1 MRRTMRTL
9 VATFSTGLAAAAL
22 ACAGLVATT
31 SASFD
36 VAQEAPSGSR
46 GAQAPAANTGAL
58 HSLRVQGNVYMIV
71 GDGGNIALQVGDD
84 GVLLV
89 DTGTSQLTS
98 QLVAIVRTLTDKP
111 IRYIIN
117 TSADADHVG
126 GNDAIG
132 KLGSTIAGGNVGAGA
147 GVGAGIISH
156 ENVLNRMSAPTGKTA
171 PYPTTAWPTD
181 TFVNKQKELYFNGE
195 AILTIYKPGHTDGDS
210 IVYFR
215 KSDVIAAG
223 ELFNTLTFP
232 IIDLSRGGSIKGV
245 LNGLNDMLDIAIPK
259 AMQEGGTYIIPG
271 RGRLTDEADLLE
283 YRDMVTII
291 RDRIQDGVK
300 RGLTLEQVK
309 AAKPTLDYDARWGAS
324 SGPWTTDMFIE
335 AVYKDLAKANEP
347 ARPAA
352 RPAAPAVKK

>member
-1 MRRTMRTL
+1 
-9 VATFSTGLAAAAL
+9 
-22 ACAGLVATT
+22 
-31 SASFD
+31 
-36 VAQEAPSGSR
+36 
-46 GAQAPAANTGAL
+46 
-58 HSLRVQGNVYMIV
+58 VQGNVYMLV
-71 GDGGNIALQVGDD
+71 GAGGNIALQIGDD

-89 DTGTSQLTS
+89 DTGTTAAVSQVIAT
-98 QLVAIVRTLTDKP
+98 IRTLTDKP

-117 TSADADHVG
+117 TSADPDHVG

-156 ENVLNRMSAPTGKTA
+156 ENVLNRMSAPTGKSS

-181 TFVNKQKELYFNGE
+181 TFVSKQKELFFNGE
-195 AILTIYKPGHTDGDS
+195 SIQTIYKPGHTDGDS

-215 KSDVIAAG
+215 RSDVIAAG
-223 ELFNTLTFP
+223 ELFNTQTYP
-232 IIDLSRGGSIKGV
+232 VIDLSRGGSIKGV
-245 LNGLNDMLDIAIPK
+245 LNALNDMLDIAIPK

-291 RDRIQDGVK
+291 RDRVQDAVK
-300 RGLTLEQVK
+300 RGQTLDQVK
-309 AAKPTLDYDARWGAS
+309 AAKFTLDYDGRWGAT
-324 SGPWTTDMFIE
+324 SGAWTTDMFIE

-347 ARPAA
+347 AKPAA
-352 RPAAPAVKK
+352 AKAPAAPAKKK

>member
-1 MRRTMRTL
+1 MPRHMRKSAVVSVFA
-9 VATFSTGLAAAAL
+9 VALL
-22 ACAGLVATT
+22 ACASFVART
-31 SASFD
+31 SAQSAD
-36 VAQEAPSGSR
+36 TAGVH
-46 GAQAPAANTGAL
+46 TL
-58 HSLRVQGNVYMIV
+58 HVQGSVYMLV
-71 GDGGNIALQVGDD
+71 GAGGNITLQINDD

-89 DTGTSQLTS
+89 DTGNGQNTND
-98 QLVAIVRTLTDKP
+98 VIKAIRALTDKP

-117 TSADADHVG
+117 TSADPDHVG

-147 GVGAGIISH
+147 GVGAGIIAH
-156 ENVLNRMSAPTGKTA
+156 ENVLNRMSAPTGKSS

-181 TFVNKQKELYFNGE
+181 TFVSKQKELYFNGE
-195 AILTIYKPGHTDGDS
+195 SIQTIYKPGHTDGDS

-215 KSDVIAAG
+215 RSDVISAG

-232 IIDLSRGGSIKGV
+232 VIDLSRGGSIKGV
-245 LNGLNDMLDIAIPK
+245 LAGLNDMLDIAIPK

-291 RDRIQDGVK
+291 RDRVQDAVK
-300 RGLTLEQVK
+300 RGQTLDQVK
-309 AAKPTLDYDARWGAS
+309 AAKFTLDYDARWGAT

-347 ARPAA
+347 AKPAA
-352 RPAAPAVKK
+352 AKAPAKKK

>member
-1 MRRTMRTL
+1 MRRHMPRHVFMWIVGFA
-9 VATFSTGLAAAAL
+9 VALAALVPAA
-22 ACAGLVATT
+22 
-31 SASFD
+31 
-36 VAQEAPSGSR
+36 
-46 GAQAPAANTGAL
+46 GAQAPQGNAAGGIHTL
-58 HSLRVQGNVYMIV
+58 HVQGNVYMLV
-71 GDGGNIALQVGDD
+71 GAGGNITLQIGDD

-89 DTGTSQLTS
+89 DTGNGQSTNQ
-98 QLVAIVRTLTDKP
+98 VIAAIRMLTDKP

-117 TSADADHVG
+117 TSADADRIG

-147 GVGAGIISH
+147 GVGAGIIAH
-156 ENVLNRMSAPTGKTA
+156 ENVLNRMSAPTGKSA

-181 TFVNKQKELYFNGE
+181 TFVSKQKELFFNGE
-195 AILTIYKPGHTDGDS
+195 SIQTIYKPGHTDGDS

-215 KSDVIAAG
+215 KSDVISAG

-232 IIDLSRGGSIKGV
+232 VIDLSRGGSVKGV
-245 LNGLNDMLDIAIPK
+245 LAGLNDMLDIAIPK

-283 YRDMVTII
+283 YRDMVTIV
-291 RDRIQDGVK
+291 RDRVQDAIK
-300 RGLTLEQVK
+300 RGQTLDQVK
-309 AAKPTLDYDARWGAS
+309 AAKFTLDYDARWGAT

-347 ARPAA
+347 PK
-352 RPAAPAVKK
+352 PAPASKAPAKKK